1 MRALVALDPG
11 PLTTLQDRGRRG
23 WQRYG
28 VSPAGALDPVSLALA
43 NALVGNPP
51 GEAALEFTLVGGTW
65 RCEAESARVAVAGG
79 AFVLRH
85 DGAPVPPWRSL
96 TLRRGSVLTIGAAAD
111 AARGYLAVAG
121 GFAVEPELG
130 SASVHLRSGLGG
142 AAVAR
147 GQSLALRGEIAT
159 AGTELA
165 LDPALVPPRRTQI
178 RVVLGPQDDY
188 FAAAIIALFQSAEWR
203 VTAEADRMGMKLSG
217 PVLAHARGFDV
228 LSDGIATGSIQVPGN
243 GQPIVLL
250 NDRQTTGGYPK
261 IATAITADLP
271 SLGQARPGDRLRFTA
286 VDLAAASAAREA
298 ADGALERALGAI
310 GPAAGTADLGPE
322 RLLALNLVGG
332 VVDARGA

>member
-1 MRALVALDPG
+1 MSSLVALDPG

-28 VSPAGALDPVSLALA
+28 VSPAGALDSVALALA

-51 GEAALEFTLVGGTW
+51 GEAALEFTLVGGIW
-65 RCEAESARVAVAGG
+65 RCEAESARIAVAGG
-79 AFVLRH
+79 AFALSL
-85 DGAPVPPWRSL
+85 DGAPVPAWRSL
-96 TLRRGSVLTIGAAAD
+96 TLRRGATLAIGAAPD

-130 SASVHLRSGLGG
+130 SVSVHLRSGLGG
-142 AAVAR
+142 GAVAR
-147 GQSLALRGEIAT
+147 GQLLALRQASAPGGPER
-159 AGTELA
+159 A
-165 LDPALVPPRRTQI
+165 LDPRLAPPRRATI

-188 FAAAIIALFQSAEWR
+188 FAPETVALFQSAAWR
-203 VTAEADRMGMKLSG
+203 VSAEADRMGMKLSG

-228 LSDGIATGSIQVPGN
+228 LSDGIATGSVQVPGN

-271 SLGQARPGDRLRFTA
+271 SLGQLRPGDSLRFA
-286 VDLAAASAAREA
+286 AIGLEAARAARRAADAALDEALAAIAPVA
-298 ADGALERALGAI
+298 GA
-310 GPAAGTADLGPE
+310 ADLGAE

-332 VVDARGA
+332 VVDARGG